1 MGAPLSDAERLYDW
15 SNWIQKQF
23 AQDVLSERPQ
33 IEQAVLEFYEYAHG
47 LLDARRADPG
57 DDLISLLIAAEE
69 DGDRLSDDELVNLVL
84 NILVGGVDTT
94 QSQLAHAMKLFAEHP
109 DQWQLLAA
117 DPEHV
122 RRARGVGGAA
132 LRADH
137 AVHRADRARG
147 HRVPRRDV
155 PRGHDRDGVG
165 VRREP
170 RPATDWDEPD
180 EFDITAERGV
190 KPHTFGAG
198 IHYCVGANL
207 ARLELTEALTFL
219 SAADARPAPG
229 RRARLRQRQRH
240 LRTRRA
246 AARVPAGRVRS
257 LWRPTP
263 AQLTRVVFGLTIF
276 GIGDGLVTWSELG
289 NVPGRCSPR
298 ACRCRRRSRSAPP
311 RCVIGVAVLLAWIP
325 LRERPG
331 LGTVLNV
338 LIISLMI
345 DVTLWVM
352 PESDALSARW
362 PALIGGIALVGVG
375 SGFYLTSMLGP
386 GPRDGLMTGIHA
398 RTGWPIFAVRTG
410 IEASAVAIG
419 WVLGGTV
426 GAGSVLFAVLVGPAV
441 ATALRFTPP
450 MREPAAAPSPTA

>member
-1 MGAPLSDAERLYDW
+1 
-15 SNWIQKQF
+15 
-23 AQDVLSERPQ
+23 
-33 IEQAVLEFYEYAHG
+33 
-47 LLDARRADPG
+47 
-57 DDLISLLIAAEE
+57 
-69 DGDRLSDDELVNLVL
+69 
-84 NILVGGVDTT
+84 
-94 QSQLAHAMKLFAEHP
+94 MK
-109 DQWQLLAA
+109 
-117 DPEHV
+117 
-122 RRARGVGGAA
+122 
-132 LRADH
+132 
-137 AVHRADRARG
+137 
-147 HRVPRRDV
+147 
-155 PRGHDRDGVG
+155 
-165 VRREP
+165 
-170 RPATDWDEPD
+170 
-180 EFDITAERGV
+180 
-190 KPHTFGAG
+190 
-198 IHYCVGANL
+198 
-207 ARLELTEALTFL
+207 
-219 SAADARPAPG
+219 
-229 RRARLRQRQRH
+229 
-240 LRTRRA
+240 
-246 AARVPAGRVRS
+246 S

-289 NVPGRCSPR
+289 NSPWTVF
-298 ACRCRRRSRSAPP
+298 AEGISVQTPLSIGAATL
-311 RCVIGVAVLLAWIP
+311 VIGVGVLLAWIP

-419 WVLGGTV
+419 WLLGGTV
-426 GAGSVLFAVLVGPAV
+426 GVGSVLFALLVGPAV

>member
-1 MGAPLSDAERLYDW
+1 M
-15 SNWIQKQF
+15 
-23 AQDVLSERPQ
+23 
-33 IEQAVLEFYEYAHG
+33 
-47 LLDARRADPG
+47 
-57 DDLISLLIAAEE
+57 
-69 DGDRLSDDELVNLVL
+69 
-84 NILVGGVDTT
+84 
-94 QSQLAHAMKLFAEHP
+94 
-109 DQWQLLAA
+109 
-117 DPEHV
+117 
-122 RRARGVGGAA
+122 
-132 LRADH
+132 
-137 AVHRADRARG
+137 
-147 HRVPRRDV
+147 
-155 PRGHDRDGVG
+155 
-165 VRREP
+165 
-170 RPATDWDEPD
+170 
-180 EFDITAERGV
+180 
-190 KPHTFGAG
+190 
-198 IHYCVGANL
+198 
-207 ARLELTEALTFL
+207 
-219 SAADARPAPG
+219 
-229 RRARLRQRQRH
+229 
-240 LRTRRA
+240 
-246 AARVPAGRVRS
+246 RS

-263 AQLTRVVFGLTIF
+263 VQLTRVVFGLTIF

-289 NVPGRCSPR
+289 NSPWTVF
-298 ACRCRRRSRSAPP
+298 AEGISVQTPLSIGAATL
-311 RCVIGVAVLLAWIP
+311 VIGIAVLLSWIP

-426 GAGSVLFAVLVGPAV
+426 GAGSVLFALLVGPAV

-450 MREPAAAPSPTA
+450 MREPAAAVVWTVRGGS